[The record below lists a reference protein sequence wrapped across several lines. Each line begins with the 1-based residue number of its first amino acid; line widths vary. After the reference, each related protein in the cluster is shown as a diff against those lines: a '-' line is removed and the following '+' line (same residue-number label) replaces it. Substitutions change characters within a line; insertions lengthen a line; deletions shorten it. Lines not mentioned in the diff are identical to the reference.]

1 MDPDRIYFN
10 VTAAAGVVTTTFAV
24 APLAY
29 YQEQRDPPLVQH
41 QEDFELAVERFSITG
56 VRSLPVYIPPIIPDV
71 DNPSNPFKTALALT
85 LSAAAA
91 PGAVQTPVPGTYSL
105 RVGVF
110 PQDGSVFDNVITF
123 NSSATTVAGF
133 VDALQEG
140 LNAVLGVSIINVA
153 LNAGI
158 IIWSNSASPFL
169 PFRVGPATDATVST
183 APFGFAPVAPGTD
196 PSESNLVP
204 VYFGPGTIAI
214 GSPSPAWYSTTPGA
228 SVTLNVQWQPQSY
241 GYPPPRAPGPDV
253 DIAANPLYW
262 CFDYEWFATVLNA
275 ALVAATEQL
284 KAKLETFAQDYMP
297 PFVLYDNASA
307 RFVLYGDANYTPF
320 FRKSEDPTPISPG
333 YPILISLNE
342 PLQNLLL
349 LPAVYDTD
357 GNAEVSWA
365 QSPRVIPPGFT
376 DTAPKWVSATPNYS
390 SVGSGWSPIQSIV
403 FVSSRISVR
412 NEAVSLPTVFGET
425 DNSGFGGI
433 ATFTQ
438 TTQQQITDI
447 VPNITDSMQWIAQ
460 STIYQPSVLRYI
472 DVLGV
477 GPLNKIDFQVFWK
490 HRITGVCYPLSLNPL
505 AAFEAKVMLKKKGVL
520 SCF

>member
-56 VRSLPVYIPPIIPDV
+56 VKSLPVYIPPIIPDV
-71 DNPSNPFKTALALT
+71 DNPSNPFKTALAFT

-91 PGAVQTPVPGTYSL
+91 PGAAVQTPVPGTYSL
-105 RVGVF
+105 RVGIF
-110 PQDGSVFDNVITF
+110 PPDGSNFDNIITF
-123 NSSATTVAGF
+123 SSAATTLAGF
-133 VDALQEG
+133 VTALQNG
-140 LNAVLGVSIINVA
+140 LDAVLGPSILNVA
-153 LNAGI
+153 PTAQSGTAILWTNSSSPLLN
-158 IIWSNSASPFL
+158 
-169 PFRVGPATDATVST
+169 FRVGPATDALVST
-183 APFGFAPVAPGTD
+183 APFGFAPVSAGTD
-196 PSESNLVP
+196 PAESNLVSQFISSG
-204 VYFGPGTIAI
+204 VI
-214 GSPSPAWYSTTPGA
+214 GVESPLKAWYTTAPGA
-228 SVTLNVQWQPQSY
+228 SVTQYVQWQPQSY

-262 CFDYEWFATVLNA
+262 CFDYDWFATVLNA
-275 ALVAATEQL
+275 AFVSAAEQL
-284 KAKLETFAQDYMP
+284 LSQLPASQDYMP

-307 RFVLYGDANYTPF
+307 RFVLYSDANYTPY
-320 FRKSEDPTPISPG
+320 FRRTDAGSPG

-349 LPAVYDTD
+349 LPAVYDTE
-357 GNAEVSWA
+357 GNAEVSWN
-365 QSPRVIPPGFT
+365 QSPRVNPPGFT
-376 DTAPKWVSATPNYS
+376 DATPKWVSATPNYS

-425 DNSGFGGI
+425 DSGFGGI

-447 VPNITDSMQWIAQ
+447 VPNITDAMQWIAQ